1 MRSLPSL
8 AVTALISA
16 VTFVTGV
23 SAAAAADEKPAPR
36 EVVKAPAVDGDASA
50 AAARIDA
57 EGSALGSYW
66 DPERSELAV
75 VVGPD
80 SNIGEAEAKRL
91 VGGAFR
97 LERLDIAK
105 KTADAIREDIA
116 GSLAGDKYSLASHL
130 DLQTGRVVL
139 ETDAPASETERLV
152 KEHPEI
158 ELRESKPTTDVFHRR
173 DDIPAFWGGAS
184 IRSGGTCSTGF
195 TVRKPSGARFITTA
209 AHCFS
214 VGATVRT
221 PTLTFVGTVAQRGT
235 LNSPFF
241 WVNRDVELI
250 GGSSYGARVYTGGVF
265 STTSRGVIGAGDPVA
280 GFTGYCSSGQT
291 SGEQCQQ
298 TVQST
303 SAMVCTQTGCKWPV
317 IQYVGGPANPG
328 DSGGSFYLPSGSSSA
343 WARGAVIAGN
353 GVTSYAEPWNRIA
366 SAMGV
371 TIAT

>member
-1 MRSLPSL
+1 MRPLPSL

-36 EVVKAPAVDGDASA
+36 EVVKAPAVDARRVRRRGAHRRGGLGPRLLLGSRA
-50 AAARIDA
+50 LRARRRRRPRQHHRRGRGQAARRRCVPARAPRHRQEDRRR
-57 EGSALGSYW
+57 
-66 DPERSELAV
+66 DPRGHRREL
-75 VVGPD
+75 
-80 SNIGEAEAKRL
+80 
-91 VGGAFR
+91 GGAQVQP
-97 LERLDIAK
+97 
-105 KTADAIREDIA
+105 
-116 GSLAGDKYSLASHL
+116 ASHL

-173 DDIPAFWGGAS
+173 DDIPAFWGGAA

-214 VGATVRT
+214 VGSTVRT

>member
-16 VTFVTGV
+16 VTLVTGV

-80 SNIGEAEAKRL
+80 STIGEAEAKRL

-195 TVRKPSGARFITTA
+195 SVRKPSGARFITTA

-265 STTSRGVIGAGDPVA
+265 STSSRGVIGAGDPVA

>member
-1 MRSLPSL
+1 MRPLPSL

-36 EVVKAPAVDGDASA
+36 EVVKAPAVDADASA

-105 KTADAIREDIA
+105 KTADAIREEIA
-116 GSLAGDKYSLASHL
+116 GSLAGEKYSLASHL

-173 DDIPAFWGGAS
+173 DDIPAFWGGAA

-214 VGATVRT
+214 VGSTVRT

-265 STTSRGVIGAGDPVA
+265 STSSRGVDRRRR
-280 GFTGYCSSGQT
+280 SG
-291 SGEQCQQ
+291 
-298 TVQST
+298 
-303 SAMVCTQTGCKWPV
+303 
-317 IQYVGGPANPG
+317 
-328 DSGGSFYLPSGSSSA
+328 
-343 WARGAVIAGN
+343 RGLHGLLLQR
-353 GVTSYAEPWNRIA
+353 PDQR
-366 SAMGV
+366 
-371 TIAT
+371 